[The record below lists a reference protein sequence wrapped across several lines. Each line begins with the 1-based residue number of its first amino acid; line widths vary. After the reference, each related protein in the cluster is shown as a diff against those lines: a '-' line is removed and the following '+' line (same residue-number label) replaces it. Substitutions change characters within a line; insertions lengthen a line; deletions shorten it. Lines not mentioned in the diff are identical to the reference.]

1 MRLNRANNG
10 SIQTEGRGNAVIGVT
25 QGVSVM
31 AVTKPRPDNVPEEN
45 VYNGVHWLVI
55 LTYIAAIG
63 GVAALMMNAG

>member
-10 SIQTEGRGNAVIGVT
+10 SIQTEGRGNAAIGVT

-31 AVTKPRPDNVPEEN
+31 AATKPRPDNVPEEN